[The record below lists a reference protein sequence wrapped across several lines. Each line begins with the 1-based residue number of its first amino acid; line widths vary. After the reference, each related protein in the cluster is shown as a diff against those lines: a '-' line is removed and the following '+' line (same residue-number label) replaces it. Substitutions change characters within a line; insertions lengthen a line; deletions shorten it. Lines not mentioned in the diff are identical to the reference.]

1 MDTKYY
7 KIEEVAIRTGLT
19 KRALR
24 YYEELELIIPKRTD
38 ASYRLYC
45 EEDIESINRIK
56 ELRESLGFCLNDVK
70 VILELEKDYKRIFKD
85 NLKDDITIDKAINL
99 IKKQIDSIEKKELSL
114 GKSKEKFKIALT
126 KLEEFHQIK
135 QEEQLNEKN

>member
-7 KIEEVAIRTGLT
+7 KIEEVATKTGLT

-45 EEDIESINRIK
+45 EEDIDKINRIK
-56 ELRESLGFCLNDVK
+56 DLRESLGFCLNDVK
-70 VILELEKDYKRIFKD
+70 AILKLEKDFKRIFKE
-85 NLKDDITIDKAINL
+85 NVKDDIFIDKS
-99 IKKQIDSIEKKELSL
+99 IKLFKEQISSIENKELSL
-114 GKSKEKFKIALT
+114 GRSKEKFKVGLT
-126 KLEEFHQIK
+126 KLEKFRRAK
-135 QEEQLNEKN
+135 LEE

>member
-7 KIEEVAIRTGLT
+7 KIEEVATRTGLT

-45 EEDIESINRIK
+45 EEDIENINRIK
-56 ELRESLGFCLNDVK
+56 DLRESLGFCLNDVK
-70 VILELEKDYKRIFKD
+70 VILNLEKDFKRIFKED
-85 NLKDDITIDKAINL
+85 LKDDIVINRSINL
-99 IKKQIDSIEKKELSL
+99 IKKQIASIEEKELSL
-114 GKSKEKFKIALT
+114 GKSKEKFKIAQA
-126 KLEEFHQIK
+126 KLEEFHRTK
-135 QEEQLNEKN
+135 QEE